1 MAAPTIKFK
10 RGAQANLP
18 ALAAGEPAFVN
29 DEFNLYLGLDGTSG
43 NNKFLGS
50 ARYWVKETATTGQA
64 VKLYSRTD
72 GSGGGSVSLASPD
85 VSTDITFKLPSAD
98 GTNGQVLATDG
109 SGALSFIDAAATL
122 NIADDNANT
131 DSLALLSDTLTFSEG
146 EGINAVVSNNTVTIS
161 AELATETNAGVA
173 TFDGTDFTV
182 TAGDVTLNTE
192 RVEDIVGAMVS
203 TNSESGIAV
212 TYDDTNGKLDF
223 NVADF
228 TITLGGDLSG
238 NVTITDL
245 ANATLTATIVAD
257 SVALGTDT
265 TGNYVEDVTA
275 GAGLAKT
282 STAGEGQTVDLAIG
296 AGTGI
301 TVNAD
306 DVEIKNAANF
316 SDNYV
321 QRWDDTNGQFIDST
335 FYSSDG
341 GTLSYTSTDLIVG
354 GDLQVVGN
362 DIKSSSNAVA
372 ITLNGADVTIQGNLT
387 VAGTTT
393 TSNSTVTTYD
403 DPVLELGTI
412 NGGAPSSATTGD
424 RGLRFHY
431 YDTTAKTS
439 SLFWDGNTGFIFVEN
454 ASEAAGPQLTGTL
467 AAVQV
472 GGLWMG
478 DFGTATNQV
487 LNNNGGT
494 FELINT
500 LVDGGTF

>member
-10 RGAQANLP
+10 RGSQANLP

-29 DEFNLYLGLDGTSG
+29 DEYNLYLGLDGTSG

-72 GSGGGSVSLASPD
+72 VSGGGSVSLASPD
-85 VSTDITFKLPSAD
+85 VSTDITFTLPSAD

-122 NIADDNANT
+122 NIADDNTNT

-182 TAGDVTLNTE
+182 TAGDVTINEE
-192 RVEDIVGAMVS
+192 RIQDIAGAMVS

-212 TYDDTNGKLDF
+212 TYDDTAGKLDF
-223 NVADF
+223 DVADF
-228 TITLGGDLSG
+228 TITLAGDLTGSATITNLG
-238 NVTITDL
+238 NV
-245 ANATLTATIVAD
+245 TLTATVAAN

-282 STAGEGQTVDLAIG
+282 STIGEGQTVDLAVG

-316 SDNYV
+316 TDNYV
-321 QRWDDTNGQFIDST
+321 QRWDDTNGQLIDST
-335 FYSSDG
+335 FYSSDT
-341 GTLSYTSTDLIVG
+341 GTLSYTTGDLIAG
-354 GDLQVVGN
+354 GDLQVLGN

-387 VAGTTT
+387 VAGTTST
-393 TSNSTVTTYD
+393 TNSTVTTYD
-403 DPVLELGTI
+403 DPVLELGTVS
-412 NGGAPSSATTGD
+412 GAAPSSATTGD
-424 RGLRFHY
+424 RGFRFHY
-431 YDTTAKTS
+431 YDTSAKTS
-439 SLFWDGNTGFIFVEN
+439 SLFWDGNTGFIFVED
-454 ASEAAGPQLTGTL
+454 ASEAAGPQLTGNL
-467 AAVQV
+467 ASVQV